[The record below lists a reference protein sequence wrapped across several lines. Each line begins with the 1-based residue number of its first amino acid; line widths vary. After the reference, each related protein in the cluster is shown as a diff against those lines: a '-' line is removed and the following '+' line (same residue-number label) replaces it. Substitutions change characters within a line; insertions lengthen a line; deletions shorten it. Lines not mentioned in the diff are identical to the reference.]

1 MIPSPDPR
9 QDDLWTAYLFSTGNA
24 DMEESPCRCASCRMI
39 ADGFWR
45 WKEQQESEA
54 RAAKYRERKLKKT
67 LAKATSSL

>member
-1 MIPSPDPR
+1 
-9 QDDLWTAYLFSTGNA
+9 
-24 DMEESPCRCASCRMI
+24 MI